1 MLVLGVLVAGSS
13 VVVVMNLVDVELLIE
28 GHLHLRLIVYF
39 VLC

>member
-28 GHLHLRLIVYF
+28 GHLHLRLIVDF